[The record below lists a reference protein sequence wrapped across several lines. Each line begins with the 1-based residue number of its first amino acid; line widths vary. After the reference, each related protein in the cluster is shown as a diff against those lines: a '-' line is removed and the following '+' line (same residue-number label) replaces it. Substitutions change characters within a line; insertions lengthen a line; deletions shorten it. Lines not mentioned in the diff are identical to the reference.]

1 MKKRIGNI
9 LGILAI
15 FGYMI
20 FIGRSNY
27 MFAYL
32 ANQNF
37 YYVWAVIAIL
47 WIVKQ
52 DAFAKWLTA
61 ASVFAVFPAE
71 LVDRAIRNG
80 GTVEKANLWGVIVWI
95 ALVVLTLISC
105 LVVLYNKWRKAHPKK
120 EKAEEEE
127 DHSEE

>member
-9 LGILAI
+9 LAILAI

-27 MFAYL
+27 MFAFL
-32 ANQNF
+32 ANHNF
-37 YYVWAVIAIL
+37 YYVWAVIAVL

-61 ASVFAVFPAE
+61 ASIFAVFPAE
-71 LVDRAIRNG
+71 LVDQAIRNG
-80 GTVEKANLWGVIVWI
+80 GDAEKANLWGGVVWVGVVI
-95 ALVVLTLISC
+95 LTLILC
-105 LVVLYNKWRKAHPKK
+105 LVIQYSKWRKAHPKK
-120 EKAEEEE
+120 EKAEETENS
-127 DHSEE
+127 SEE